1 VTEPIRVLLV
11 DDARETRMLI
21 KVALRMRGVFDVVGE
36 AAEGGHAVAL
46 AEQTTPDIV
55 VLDLGLPDL
64 AGHEV
69 LTRIRAVSPAS
80 KVVVFSGADPG
91 ERSAI
96 ADRVEGYVVKDADVS
111 YLVELL
117 VDVAGV
123 HGKRA
128 TLTGLDTPASVSK
141 AREFVAGT
149 LAEWDSGVDTG
160 DALVV
165 ASELVTNAIIHGR
178 TTCELQLSITSN
190 AVRIE
195 ARDGGGGT
203 PDPMAPTKTGT
214 HGRGLHIVAALTSAW
229 GIEDIPSGGKIVWA
243 ELARVL

>member
-1 VTEPIRVLLV
+1 LLV
-11 DDARETRMLI
+11 DDARDTRVLI
-21 KVALRMRGVFDVVGE
+21 KTALRLRGVFAVVGE
-36 AAEGGHAVAL
+36 AGDGGQAVAL
-46 AEQTTPDIV
+46 AEQTSPDIV

-69 LTRIRAVSPAS
+69 LTRVRAAAPAS
-80 KVVVFSGADPG
+80 KIVVFSGADPS
-91 ERSAI
+91 ERPGI
-96 ADRVEGYVVKDADVS
+96 VERVEGYVVKDVDVS

-117 VDVAGV
+117 LDVAGKNA
-123 HGKRA
+123 KRA
-128 TLTGLDTPASVSK
+128 KLTGLDSPASVSK

-149 LAEWDSGVDTG
+149 LAEWDTGVDAG

-165 ASELVTNAIIHGR
+165 ASELVTNAIVHGR
-178 TTCELQLSITSN
+178 TACELQLSITPN

-243 ELARVL
+243 ELARGI